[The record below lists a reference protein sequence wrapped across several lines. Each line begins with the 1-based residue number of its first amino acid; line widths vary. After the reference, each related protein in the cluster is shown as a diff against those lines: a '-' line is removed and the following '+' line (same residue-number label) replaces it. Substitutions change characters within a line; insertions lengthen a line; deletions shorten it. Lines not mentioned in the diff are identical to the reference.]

1 VAALVAVLVLVV
13 SVLPGASGR
22 ARPFSRADPAW
33 LAVTFACVP
42 ASMLSYVAAARGTL
56 SRRIGWRASWN
67 LGTAERGSNVLLP
80 TGGIG
85 GPALGAVVMRGA
97 GVPSAFASPRS
108 AALFL
113 LTSGASFAA
122 IAVAGAAT
130 GLGLLQVAGTSWV
143 GTLLPA
149 AAAVAAVAAI
159 GALGR
164 LSVTE
169 PSETQGLVS
178 CWSAPYRCA
187 TARRCPGERRAPAH
201 A

>member
-1 VAALVAVLVLVV
+1 
-13 SVLPGASGR
+13 
-22 ARPFSRADPAW
+22 
-33 LAVTFACVP
+33 
-42 ASMLSYVAAARGTL
+42 M
-56 SRRIGWRASWN
+56 RR
-67 LGTAERGSNVLLP
+67 
-80 TGGIG
+80 
-85 GPALGAVVMRGA
+85 A

-130 GLGLLQVAGTSWV
+130 GLGLLPAGVSWV

-149 AAAVAAVAAI
+149 ALAVVAMAAV

-169 PSETQGLVS
+169 PSETQGLLARWVRRIEALLRDGVQETVALLRTRDPLVIGGCLGYLAFAIAALGAAFQAVGGAGS
-178 CWSAPYRCA
+178 RSGRSSWRIRSGRSAR
-187 TARRCPGERRAPAH
+187 
-201 A
+201 